1 MSRTQ
6 PRGDGTDADDESLNV
21 EPPPASSRQSSR
33 GPYQRSDSFVA
44 KQDLIDQLAAKDDR
58 LRSLE
63 LVARKNEDET
73 AKALEEVK
81 KLRERNAALERAF
94 ASAAD
99 TVVERTTP
107 PPSEP
112 SSETHV
118 SNRMREA
125 FNLTPDTPA
134 GGHLKSG
141 EARTADATK
150 SHLQVPRLWGLS
162 PARMTKFK
170 NLARMHRSLRLHPKL
185 CLELHLPSFLTE

>member
-73 AKALEEVK
+73 A
-81 KLRERNAALERAF
+81 
-94 ASAAD
+94 
-99 TVVERTTP
+99 
-107 PPSEP
+107 
-112 SSETHV
+112 
-118 SNRMREA
+118 
-125 FNLTPDTPA
+125 
-134 GGHLKSG
+134 
-141 EARTADATK
+141 
-150 SHLQVPRLWGLS
+150 
-162 PARMTKFK
+162 
-170 NLARMHRSLRLHPKL
+170 
-185 CLELHLPSFLTE
+185 

>member
-44 KQDLIDQLAAKDDR
+44 KQDLIDQLAAKDYR
-58 LRSLE
+58 LRSIE

-73 AKALEEVK
+73 AKALEDVK

-118 SNRMREA
+118 SNRIREA

-150 SHLQVPRLWGLS
+150 PSSAG
-162 PARMTKFK
+162 TIGK
-170 NLARMHRSLRLHPKL
+170 LARASSSTTASRSRRSWTCRCVADHQETKSPR
-185 CLELHLPSFLTE
+185 